1 MAYPQERRTQVF
13 TSPRFDNRLYRRG
26 SIKGYSQNQNLNP
39 RLLGY
44 DAAAMLEDEIGIKAD
59 SQGNWGS
66 TRNYGRDMLLGSQQR
81 NSLSRGTKG
90 GYASNLRTPLNS
102 NLTPR
107 GFADSVAQRN
117 QSLTPGA
124 PVMTREQ
131 RIAQA
136 QQDGTFGT
144 IRDKFNIDNE
154 GAGLSMNKFGN
165 IRKMT
170 EPQKAAPSATG
181 NRPVDNAL
189 IEKRGFDSPV
199 EKEPAMGSR
208 LSDMMGDMGRRSGSA
223 EPAIGQRSVTTPA
236 PTGTSA
242 PTPQMSSQQL
252 SNRKALEDRAA
263 GLRLLRE
270 MSQTPLQKGVSA
282 GSYGVTVEGQYGE
295 GNNVPY
301 PKGEKRSVGY
311 EGSVNGR
318 PFSEVMQGLAT
329 KQVREGTWR
338 EGDALPYEDQNS
350 GLNPNKIRRSVKD
363 VTEENRQKIL
373 SRQRLAAKNR

>member
-1 MAYPQERRTQVF
+1 MNDPRDAATGMYNSGLQLDEQGYPQPTRDF
-13 TSPRFDNRLYRRG
+13 G
-26 SIKGYSQNQNLNP
+26 S
-39 RLLGY
+39 LL
-44 DAAAMLEDEIGIKAD
+44 
-59 SQGNWGS
+59 
-66 TRNYGRDMLLGSQQR
+66 R
-81 NSLSRGTKG
+81 
-90 GYASNLRTPLNS
+90 LNS
-102 NLTPR
+102 SQMNPLSKGVKPGSFSSLGQPMNSMYANNP
-107 GFADSVAQRN
+107 GFFRSQIARRN

-124 PVMTREQ
+124 PVMSREQ

-154 GAGLSMNKFGN
+154 GAGLSMNEFGN

-270 MSQTPLQKGVSA
+270 MSQTPLQTTMQDG
-282 GSYGVTVEGQYGE
+282 GRNITGQYGSGFSYTAPAGVKRPAGME
-295 GNNVPY
+295 GDI
-301 PKGEKRSVGY
+301 G
-311 EGSVNGR
+311 GR

-329 KQVREGTWR
+329 SQVRQGTWR
-338 EGDALPYEDQNS
+338 EGDALPYEEQNDA
-350 GLNPNKIRRSVKD
+350 LNPNAIRRSVKD